1 MGADLSFLDGSGI
14 DQKTGL
20 DYTGGEDKYL
30 SALQRFYNSYGKN
43 RTKVEDFFAAKDY
56 ESFMITVHAL
66 KSNSKMIGALSLS
79 KAFEELETAAR
90 NNETDVIESKTAP
103 ALSEYQ
109 KLIEI
114 LKPISEM
121 GDLKAPS
128 EISADEAKSV
138 AEKLLEAL
146 DDFDDE
152 LSKELVVK
160 LSGYPF
166 RLTARDKLKEAEK
179 YIDDFMY
186 DEAAELIKEISPT
199 IE

>member
-14 DQKTGL
+14 DIKTGL

-30 SALQRFYNSYGKN
+30 SALQRFYNSYEKN
-43 RTKVEDFFAAKDY
+43 RTKVEDFFSAKDY
-56 ESFMITVHAL
+56 ESYMITVHAL
-66 KSNSKMIGALSLS
+66 KSNSKMIGAMDLS
-79 KAFEELETAAR
+79 KAFETLEMAAR
-90 NNETDVIESKTAP
+90 NNETAVIESETAA
-103 ALSEYQ
+103 ALAEYQ

-128 EISADEAKSV
+128 EISAEEAKSV

-152 LSKELVVK
+152 LSKELAVK

-186 DEAAELIKEISPT
+186 DEAAELIKEIAPT